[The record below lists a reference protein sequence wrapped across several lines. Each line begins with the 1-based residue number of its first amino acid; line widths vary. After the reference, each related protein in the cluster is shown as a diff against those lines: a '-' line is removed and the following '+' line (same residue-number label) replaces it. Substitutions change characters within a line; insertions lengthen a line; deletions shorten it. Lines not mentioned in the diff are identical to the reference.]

1 MSSEIVKSIN
11 SFWDGLTIKEDHLTI
26 AADSLIM
33 VYIYIILKAS
43 ISDIFAQIR
52 FINEYLTPQIKATK
66 LGYCITTLEIAVSHI
81 NSLSKEELLMAGEPV
96 VSDSDNFF
104 NETARTPSVL
114 WNEVRKSLT
123 QSLRKSLSLSS
134 RAVSLVIDP
143 EADYIHERT
152 SSYMRQS
159 FTS

>member
-52 FINEYLTPQIKATK
+52 FINEYLTP
-66 LGYCITTLEIAVSHI
+66 
-81 NSLSKEELLMAGEPV
+81 
-96 VSDSDNFF
+96 
-104 NETARTPSVL
+104 
-114 WNEVRKSLT
+114 
-123 QSLRKSLSLSS
+123 
-134 RAVSLVIDP
+134 
-143 EADYIHERT
+143 
-152 SSYMRQS
+152 
-159 FTS
+159 

>member
-1 MSSEIVKSIN
+1 
-11 SFWDGLTIKEDHLTI
+11 
-26 AADSLIM
+26 
-33 VYIYIILKAS
+33 
-43 ISDIFAQIR
+43 
-52 FINEYLTPQIKATK
+52 
-66 LGYCITTLEIAVSHI
+66 
-81 NSLSKEELLMAGEPV
+81 MAGEPAA
-96 VSDSDNFF
+96 SESDNFF

-123 QSLRKSLSLSS
+123 HSLRKSLSLSS